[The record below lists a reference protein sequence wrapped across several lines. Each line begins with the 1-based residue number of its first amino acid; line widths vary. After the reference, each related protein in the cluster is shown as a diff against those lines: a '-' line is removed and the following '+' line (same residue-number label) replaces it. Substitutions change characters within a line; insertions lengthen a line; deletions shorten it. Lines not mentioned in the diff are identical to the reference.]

1 MTDKMKE
8 MLKFAQEME
17 DAGVTDG
24 STTKRIAARIKA
36 KELQAKY
43 KHPTPMTGEDIKRIR
58 EQNNISQS
66 SLALILN
73 MTKESV
79 SKWERNEI
87 KPNGAALRL
96 LHLIDNYSSS
106 FLKRIKNRHCESSAG
121 FLLVINQFIINSMM
135 SKFDDPDRLIINN
148 INNNM

>member
-87 KPNGAALRL
+87 KPNGAALHKGIRL
-96 LHLIDNYSSS
+96 RYIYLLCQ
-106 FLKRIKNRHCESSAG
+106 KRSESACKY
-121 FLLVINQFIINSMM
+121 L
-135 SKFDDPDRLIINN
+135 
-148 INNNM
+148 